1 MLGTIFLLFAL
12 ALYDVSSLKCYKC
25 DETHV
30 DFWINATTLPSFPT
44 NCSPVEAK
52 KQCTAVIRWFTL
64 PNGKESYVD
73 YLDEFNLYF
82 VPKDSPLFF
91 AFVAIERELRTSSSR
106 AL

>member
-1 MLGTIFLLFAL
+1 MSGTIFLLFAL
-12 ALYDVSSLKCYKC
+12 ALCDVSSLKCYKC